1 MSEQEN
7 TQASVDA
14 IQTQAAPAATEQV
27 DIGQSTVMEL
37 FGDGAKPAKQETTEV
52 VQTAPEQ
59 KKETPAE
66 KSTSNEA
73 QPEKQK
79 PSRYEQNIGKMHRI
93 NGNLTRENA
102 KLKER
107 IAELESLQSATPDT
121 AGMSERQAAVA
132 EATHAMK
139 VQRAQERVAESEES
153 LVSQQN
159 EYYHQLVSSQIPAE
173 EMGTFMDD
181 YNKYSQDIA
190 EHEPEIME
198 AFKQSAFGPLI
209 LREFF
214 NDVLKN
220 QNNLNT
226 WVRLNPFDKRMMI
239 SNLVTRIQSGHAN
252 APAQQQN
259 QSAPQ
264 NVQQRS
270 SAPTPIVPS
279 SRSSAPGA
287 NDGDWRHLFKE

>member
-7 TQASVDA
+7 TQASVETT
-14 IQTQAAPAATEQV
+14 QTQAAPAATEQV
-27 DIGQSTVMEL
+27 DIGQSTVIEL

-52 VQTAPEQ
+52 VQTAPES

-66 KSTSNEA
+66 NSTSNEA
-73 QPEKQK
+73 QTEKHR

-107 IAELESLQSATPDT
+107 IAELESLQSAAPDT
-121 AGMSERQAAVA
+121 AGMPERQAAVA

-159 EYYHQLVSSQIPAE
+159 EYYNQLVSSQIPAE
-173 EMGTFMDD
+173 EMESFLTD
-181 YNKYSQDIA
+181 YNKYSQGIA
-190 EHEPEIME
+190 EYEPEIME

-259 QSAPQ
+259 QSAQQ

-270 SAPTPIVPS
+270 SAPTPIAPS
-279 SRSSAPGA
+279 SRSSTPGA